1 MEIDLSAN
9 SRQKSFMSGEVMS
22 ESGCPENLP
31 LKPFM
36 MKILANRQPERTAE
50 LAKKLNTEG
59 IKQKTS
65 LKVLTKYTIETEL
78 LKRKWTLGEIGDV
91 LKVWKALQSSHKGK
105 SKASHSKKNK

>member
-9 SRQKSFMSGEVMS
+9 SRQKSFMPGEVMS

-36 MKILANRQPERTAE
+36 IKILANRRPERIAE

-65 LKVLTKYTIETEL
+65 LKVLTKNIIETQL
-78 LKRKWTLGEIGDV
+78 LK
-91 LKVWKALQSSHKGK
+91 
-105 SKASHSKKNK
+105 KNGSLAKLRTC

>member
-1 MEIDLSAN
+1 
-9 SRQKSFMSGEVMS
+9 MS

-36 MKILANRQPERTAE
+36 MKILANRRPERIAE

-65 LKVLTKYTIETEL
+65 LKVLTKNIIETQL
-78 LKRKWTLGEIGDV
+78 F
-91 LKVWKALQSSHKGK
+91 
-105 SKASHSKKNK
+105 KKNEAWRNCGRAESVESSAKESQRQKQSITFEKNFPSNFKVREKKA

>member
-1 MEIDLSAN
+1 
-9 SRQKSFMSGEVMS
+9 MS

-65 LKVLTKYTIETEL
+65 LKVLTKNIIETQL
-78 LKRKWTLGEIGDV
+78 LKNNWKLGEIADV
-91 LKVWKALQSSHKGK
+91 LKVWKALQRSHKGK
-105 SKASHSKKNK
+105 SKASHSKKNPK